1 MPWRQWRGNGDR
13 RVVPHVWVAGGATR
27 TTATKG
33 RPGLSAAHKR
43 LRLSAADGLIKTLAL
58 TSLTDRSHFTTDGVD
73 GAVAGLSVDAEV

>member
-1 MPWRQWRGNGDR
+1 MCGSLGAARG
-13 RVVPHVWVAGGATR
+13 TR